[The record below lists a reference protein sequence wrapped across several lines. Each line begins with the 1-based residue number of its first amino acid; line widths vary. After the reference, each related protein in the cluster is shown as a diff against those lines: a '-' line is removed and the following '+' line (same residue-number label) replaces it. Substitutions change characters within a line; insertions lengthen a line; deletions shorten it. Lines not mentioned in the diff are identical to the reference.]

1 MLHQTHCDFHLGDN
15 LVHLHFLRKQAIANP
30 RDTFFHYAHECHL
43 EQLREAIEDL
53 PNISLYSID
62 VKPSASIDAWKNAG
76 AGTSTGGY
84 FEKSWLREDF
94 CAFHIAWFGH
104 IAQQMG
110 LRPVF
115 EKPTDFLF
123 DYPAIQKDVTRRLP
137 TGYQLEKFDILF
149 INSRPCS
156 GQCMAY
162 DDLNYFDPLIE
173 ELKKRYCLIVT
184 QKTGL
189 PPLSGEW
196 GIRCTTE
203 TEMTVSEI
211 GSLSLRC
218 NYIIGVAT
226 GPLWPTFN
234 IWNQQSVTRRIVML
248 GNGERLNLGANIT
261 QVSNREEMREALV
274 REGLL

>member
-30 RDTFFHYAHECHL
+30 RDTFFHYAHDCHL

-53 PNISLYSID
+53 PNISLYSLD
-62 VKPSASIDAWKNAG
+62 VKTSGSIDAWKNAG
-76 AGTSTGGY
+76 AGTPNGGY
-84 FEKSWLREDF
+84 FDKSWLKGDF
-94 CAFHIAWFGH
+94 AAFHIAWFGH
-104 IAQQMG
+104 LAQQMG

-115 EKPTDFLF
+115 EKPSDFLF
-123 DYPAIQKDVTRRLP
+123 DYPAIQKDVTPRLP
-137 TGYQLEKFDILF
+137 SGYRNEKFAILF
-149 INSRPCS
+149 VNSRPCS

-162 DDLNYFDPLIE
+162 DSVGYFDSLLL
-173 ELKKRYCLIVT
+173 ELCTKHSVVT
-184 QKTGL
+184 TQQSEVIHGM
-189 PPLSGEW
+189 
-196 GIRCTTE
+196 CTTE

-211 GSLSLRC
+211 GALSLRC
-218 NYIIGVAT
+218 RYVVGVAT

-248 GNGERLNLGANIT
+248 SNGESLNLGGNIT

>member
-30 RDTFFHYAHECHL
+30 RDTFFHYVHECHL

-53 PNISLYSID
+53 PNISLYSLD
-62 VKPSASIDAWKNAG
+62 VRPSSSIDAWKNAG
-76 AGTSTGGY
+76 AGTPSGGY
-84 FEKSWLREDF
+84 FEKSWMKEDF

-104 IAQQMG
+104 LAQQMG

-123 DYPAIQKDVTRRLP
+123 DYPAIQKNVVDRLP
-137 TGYQLEKFDILF
+137 EHCASSPTILF
-149 INSRPCS
+149 VNSRPCS

-162 DDLNYFDPLIE
+162 DSVDYFDPLIV
-173 ELKKRYCLIVT
+173 ELAFKNSLMVT
-184 QKTGL
+184 QPSKV
-189 PPLSGEW
+189 PNIP
-196 GIRCTTE
+196 CTMH
-203 TEMTVSEI
+203 TEMTISEI
-211 GSLSLRC
+211 GALSLRC
-218 NYIIGVAT
+218 QYVIGVAT

-234 IWNQQSVTRRIVML
+234 IWNQQSVQRRIVML